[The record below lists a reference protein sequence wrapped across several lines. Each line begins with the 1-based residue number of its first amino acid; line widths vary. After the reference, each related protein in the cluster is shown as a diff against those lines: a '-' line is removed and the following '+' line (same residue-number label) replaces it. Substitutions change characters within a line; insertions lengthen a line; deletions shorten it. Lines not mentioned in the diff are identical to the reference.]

1 MCFYFIVIET
11 SSICHVPHLDSI
23 LSFRNPVL
31 VRLFRGSPPPVIM
44 YELEAFLKAPGQ
56 VDNDGGDMDTLS
68 IGSDEPGEDGID
80 GDDDGPSRRMAY
92 RDKNAKPEINM
103 KVPSNHFD
111 FGAIFPL
118 LSHLEEV
125 VQSYRTQTLKVLCV
139 RDDAGEKMQSKSC
152 IFFK

>member
-1 MCFYFIVIET
+1 
-11 SSICHVPHLDSI
+11 
-23 LSFRNPVL
+23 
-31 VRLFRGSPPPVIM
+31 
-44 YELEAFLKAPGQ
+44 
-56 VDNDGGDMDTLS
+56 MDTLS

-80 GDDDGPSRRMAY
+80 GDDDGPTRRMAY

-125 VQSYRTQTLKVLCV
+125 SQSYRTQRLKVLCV
-139 RDDAGEKMQSKSC
+139 RDDTYGEKMQSNSC
-152 IFFK
+152 IF

>member
-1 MCFYFIVIET
+1 
-11 SSICHVPHLDSI
+11 
-23 LSFRNPVL
+23 
-31 VRLFRGSPPPVIM
+31 
-44 YELEAFLKAPGQ
+44 
-56 VDNDGGDMDTLS
+56 MDTLS

-80 GDDDGPSRRMAY
+80 GDDDGPTRRMAY

-125 VQSYRTQTLKVLCV
+125 VKSYRTQKMCFN
-139 RDDAGEKMQSKSC
+139 DAYGQKMQSDSC
-152 IFFK
+152 IFFKLPI

>member
-1 MCFYFIVIET
+1 
-11 SSICHVPHLDSI
+11 
-23 LSFRNPVL
+23 
-31 VRLFRGSPPPVIM
+31 
-44 YELEAFLKAPGQ
+44 
-56 VDNDGGDMDTLS
+56 MDTLS

-80 GDDDGPSRRMAY
+80 GDDDGPTRRMAY

-125 VQSYRTQTLKVLCV
+125 LQSCRNSKTESFMCYGRCNDEV
-139 RDDAGEKMQSKSC
+139 KMKSNSC
-152 IFFK
+152 IRIF

>member
-1 MCFYFIVIET
+1 
-11 SSICHVPHLDSI
+11 
-23 LSFRNPVL
+23 
-31 VRLFRGSPPPVIM
+31 
-44 YELEAFLKAPGQ
+44 
-56 VDNDGGDMDTLS
+56 MDTLS

-80 GDDDGPSRRMAY
+80 GDDDGPTRRMAY

-125 VQSYRTQTLKVLCV
+125 VQSYRTQTLKVLRVMCL
-139 RDDAGEKMQSKSC
+139 AYGESQ
-152 IFFK
+152 IRAYFFK